1 MEAGVPADAE
11 WRAVDMLN
19 TMVWLWLAVVA
30 LALIL
35 ALAIV
40 ASLILPYIG

>member
-35 ALAIV
+35 E
-40 ASLILPYIG
+40 ASTKIGRAHV